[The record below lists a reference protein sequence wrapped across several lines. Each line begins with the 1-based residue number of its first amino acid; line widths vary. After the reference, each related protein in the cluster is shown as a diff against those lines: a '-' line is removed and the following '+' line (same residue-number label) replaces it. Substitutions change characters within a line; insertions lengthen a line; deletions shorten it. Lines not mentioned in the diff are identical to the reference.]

1 MVKKLRYKF
10 VAVTMTLMVT
20 VFGIFFLAD
29 YLYNRYWN
37 DLDIL
42 DTLEWFA
49 DAGVFRNETM
59 VGDTDMDLDET
70 NGYSVYFVLLDRSG
84 KVVKTAGTS
93 AKAYPSR
100 YGRHSAII
108 RLRCG
113 NGVPISIPY
122 AIMKTGKRASI

>member
-49 DAGVFRNETM
+49 DAGVFRNETR
-59 VGDTDMDLDET
+59 VRTLD
-70 NGYSVYFVLLDRSG
+70 NGWGYGYGSG
-84 KVVKTAGTS
+84 
-93 AKAYPSR
+93 
-100 YGRHSAII
+100 
-108 RLRCG
+108 
-113 NGVPISIPY
+113 
-122 AIMKTGKRASI
+122 

>member
-10 VAVTMTLMVT
+10 VAVTMTLMVI

-59 VGDTDMDLDET
+59 VGDTDMALD
-70 NGYSVYFVLLDRSG
+70 
-84 KVVKTAGTS
+84 VVRDEAVGVKRF
-93 AKAYPSR
+93 KAL
-100 YGRHSAII
+100 IQ
-108 RLRCG
+108 
-113 NGVPISIPY
+113 
-122 AIMKTGKRASI
+122 